1 MLEDGQIESLDDWS
15 DDKEYVYSIMDRKF
29 DYLWWE
35 DKDGFHFVDRL
46 WHDYGMNFWD
56 KELLESFEDE
66 TIEERMKTNE
76 LELHF
81 KTLKDVKNWINIKKG
96 EKQMKNYKV
105 VLRVW
110 GYVTMEVEAED
121 EEEAVDIAWDTVNFG
136 DLENS
141 DDLNAEVDEV
151 NEI

>member
-1 MLEDGQIESLDDWS
+1 
-15 DDKEYVYSIMDRKF
+15 
-29 DYLWWE
+29 
-35 DKDGFHFVDRL
+35 
-46 WHDYGMNFWD
+46 
-56 KELLESFEDE
+56 
-66 TIEERMKTNE
+66 
-76 LELHF
+76 
-81 KTLKDVKNWINIKKG
+81 
-96 EKQMKNYKV
+96 MKNYEV